1 MTRSRAAAAALL
13 VAAWGASASAQAKR
27 VSRIGYAFP
36 AGGRQGTSF
45 EVVIGGQLL
54 RGARKVH
61 VTGDG
66 VMASVV
72 EYYKPFRNLMRD
84 QRQLLAYQLITA
96 KDKRVAELRAAGKK
110 PGVVFPGERGIRAQ
124 ALVYGKDAAG
134 KTVAKIP
141 PHPMLQ
147 DIGKKDLRDLIHIA
161 DSFLN
166 FRELKKKQ
174 TNAQIAEMVMLRVRI
189 APGATTGDRELRLQT
204 SLGLTNPICFQVG
217 ALKELGEREPNDPGG
232 FTGVPREAAVDV
244 PVCFNGQVMPG
255 DVDRFAIRARRGQHL
270 VIRAEARRLVPFLA
284 DAVPG
289 WFQATIAL
297 YDSNGREVA
306 FADDHVF
313 DPDPVISYVVPAD
326 GEYEIEIRDAI
337 YRGREDF
344 VYRVSVGELPFITR
358 MFPLGGPAA
367 VPTVAKVEGWNL
379 PRKEIELD
387 MYRGARRVLSASM
400 RKGRLR
406 SNEVQYT
413 IDTLPERA
421 EGEPNDDPPKQ
432 KTVKM
437 PCIIN
442 GRIDRPGDVDSFRF
456 EGRKGTWF
464 VADVQARRLRSP
476 LDSLLRLTDE
486 SGKVI
491 AWNDD
496 NVQKEGHLHRD
507 MGLLTH
513 HADSYLRTELPAD
526 GTYCI
531 RITDAQSHGGEAYA
545 YRLRAGRPR
554 PDFTLLATP
563 PSLSVMGG
571 RSVPL
576 TVHILRKDGFEG
588 AVDLFLADDHED
600 IEVTGG
606 RIPPG
611 CNHVTLTLRAPLDM
625 GEAPVSLRLLG
636 RARVGEFTITRRA
649 IPSEDVMQAFLW
661 RHLAPSREL
670 VMSVKKMKWAP
681 PAGRRV
687 GETPLL
693 IPARGEV
700 EVRYEVQRRA
710 DQKIDV
716 VLVDGPAG
724 VTLRDVRDVES
735 GIAFTLKSEGEKAKP
750 GAAGNLVFEVFI
762 ETPPKPIPEGKKK
775 PKRPRKPVRYSIGV
789 WPAEPYVVVGAR

>member
-1 MTRSRAAAAALL
+1 MLGC
-13 VAAWGASASAQAKR
+13 VVWGACASAQIKR

-45 EVVIGGQLL
+45 EVIIGGQLL

-72 EYYKPFRNLMRD
+72 EYFKPFRNLMRD

-96 KDKRVAELRAAGKK
+96 KDKRVAALRAVGEK
-110 PGVVFPGERGIRAQ
+110 PQVFFPGERGIRAQ
-124 ALVYGKDAAG
+124 ALIYGKDAAG

-141 PHPMLQ
+141 PHPMLR

-204 SLGLTNPICFQVG
+204 NIGLTNPICFQVG

-232 FTGVPREAAVDV
+232 FAGVPREAAVDV
-244 PVCFNGQVMPG
+244 PVRFNGQIMPG

-270 VIRAEARRLVPFLA
+270 VIRAEARRLIPFLA

-297 YDSNGREVA
+297 YDSRGKEVA

-358 MFPLGGPAA
+358 MFPLGGRAA
-367 VPTVAKVEGWNL
+367 GSTVAKVEGWNL
-379 PRKEIELD
+379 PRKELELD
-387 MYRGARRVLSASM
+387 TYRGARRVLSAAM

-413 IDTLPERA
+413 IDTLPERT
-421 EGEPNDDPPKQ
+421 EREPNDKSGDGPQ
-432 KTVKM
+432 KRETVEM

-442 GRIDRPGDVDSFRF
+442 GRIGSPGDVDSFRF
-456 EGRKGTWF
+456 EGRKGEEF
-464 VADVQARRLRSP
+464 VAEVQARRLRSP

-486 SGKVI
+486 SGKVV

-507 MGLLTH
+507 MGVLTH
-513 HADSYLRTELPAD
+513 HADSYLRATLPAD

-531 RITDAQSHGGEAYA
+531 RITDAQAHGGKAYA
-545 YRLRAGRPR
+545 YRLRAGPPR

-571 RSVPL
+571 RAVPL
-576 TVHILRKDGFEG
+576 TVHILRRDGFEG
-588 AVDLFLADDHED
+588 AVDLFLAGDDED
-600 IEVTGG
+600 DFVLTGA

-611 CNHVTLTLRAPLDM
+611 CNRVTMTLTAPLDA
-625 GEAPVSLRLLG
+625 GEAPVGLRLLG
-636 RARVGEFTITRRA
+636 RARVGKATITRRA

-681 PAGRRV
+681 PSARRV

-700 EVRYEVQRRA
+700 EVRYEVARR
-710 DQKIDV
+710 DDRRIDV
-716 VLVDGPAG
+716 ALVDGPAG
-724 VTLRDVRDVES
+724 VTVRDVRNVE
-735 GIAFTLKSEGEKAKP
+735 GGVTFTLKAEGAKAKP
-750 GAAGNLVFEVFI
+750 GAAGNLVVEAFVEA
-762 ETPPKPIPEGKKK
+762 PPRAGPDGRKSKK
-775 PKRPRKPVRYSIGV
+775 PNRYSVGV
-789 WPAEPYVVVGAR
+789 LPAVPYVVVGGR